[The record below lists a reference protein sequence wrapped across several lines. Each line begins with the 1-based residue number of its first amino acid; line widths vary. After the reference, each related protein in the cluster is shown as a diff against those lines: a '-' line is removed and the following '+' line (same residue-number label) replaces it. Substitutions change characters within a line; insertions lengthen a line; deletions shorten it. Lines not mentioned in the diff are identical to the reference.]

1 MREND
6 HQQTMSEVTEVR
18 DFVATELLIHVN
30 TQREGYI
37 ESLGGDHEVIPM
49 IITLKGG
56 LDFVNLGSWTTRWQR
71 RDHEKNKW
79 SINNRKKNREDPL
92 FKNKVSCSR
101 FALPFMT
108 WFCFFATLLESSAC
122 SIESKNIKTREWDS
136 QHQWFKGMTLS
147 CLFHCLFALHWSLW
161 YLFFIL
167 RLSSRRSY
175 LVVVASMRTT
185 MTVNGCIFL
194 SPVFLVNSLS

>member
-56 LDFVNLGSWTTRWQR
+56 LDFVNLGS
-71 RDHEKNKW
+71 
-79 SINNRKKNREDPL
+79 
-92 FKNKVSCSR
+92 
-101 FALPFMT
+101 
-108 WFCFFATLLESSAC
+108 
-122 SIESKNIKTREWDS
+122 
-136 QHQWFKGMTLS
+136 
-147 CLFHCLFALHWSLW
+147 
-161 YLFFIL
+161 
-167 RLSSRRSY
+167 
-175 LVVVASMRTT
+175 
-185 MTVNGCIFL
+185 
-194 SPVFLVNSLS
+194 